1 MRRER
6 RDLIGSP
13 HAQRHRG
20 QDFLELVAVGGG
32 EKAERAP
39 LAWLKRWSP
48 EPQQAAPR
56 REVARAR
63 GLPGA
68 DVVASRS
75 CSRRA
80 ARGVTM
86 SDHFSADNLRFPGDG
101 TRLDLTDV
109 YAVRSSEA
117 PGKTVLII
125 DSNPT
130 ARPPVELPSTVITG
144 GEFHPAAVDR
154 INVDNDGDAQA
165 DGAFTFTFS
174 EPENGAQTGTAYCA
188 TGARAGQPGPAGRVL
203 ASSIP
208 VSFEA
213 TAQPVRA
220 GGIRLF
226 AGARSEPFFA
236 DAEGARHGF
245 RWTGHDDF
253 EANNVLSIALEVP
266 RRPARRPGDRGL
278 GLDQPRAGTAGSRSW
293 TAAATRPSTPSS
305 TPTARKTSTTPGSR
319 PATWPTTRDP
329 GPSTWKTAA
338 TRPRRPGRR
347 P

>member
-1 MRRER
+1 
-6 RDLIGSP
+6 
-13 HAQRHRG
+13 
-20 QDFLELVAVGGG
+20 
-32 EKAERAP
+32 
-39 LAWLKRWSP
+39 
-48 EPQQAAPR
+48 
-56 REVARAR
+56 
-63 GLPGA
+63 
-68 DVVASRS
+68 
-75 CSRRA
+75 
-80 ARGVTM
+80 M
-86 SDHFSADNLRFPGDG
+86 SDHFSADNLRFPGDD

-109 YAVRSSEA
+109 YAARSSEA

-125 DSNPT
+125 DANPT
-130 ARPPVELPSTVITG
+130 VRPPVELPSTVITG
-144 GEFHPAAVDR
+144 GEFHPAAVYR

-165 DGAFTFTFS
+165 DVAFTFTFS
-174 EPENGAQTGTAYCA
+174 EPENRAQTGTAYYA
-188 TGARAGQPGPAGRVL
+188 TGAQAGQPGAAGQEL

-208 VSFEA
+208 VSFDA
-213 TAQPVRA
+213 TAQSVRA

-236 DAEGARHGF
+236 DVEGARHGF

-266 RRPARRPGDRGL
+266 GDLLGAGPVTGVWASISPRRDGRLTQLDRG
-278 GLDQPRAGTAGSRSW
+278 GNPTIN
-293 TAAATRPSTPSS
+293 PFIN
-305 TPTARKTSTTPGSR
+305 PTARKTSTTPGTR